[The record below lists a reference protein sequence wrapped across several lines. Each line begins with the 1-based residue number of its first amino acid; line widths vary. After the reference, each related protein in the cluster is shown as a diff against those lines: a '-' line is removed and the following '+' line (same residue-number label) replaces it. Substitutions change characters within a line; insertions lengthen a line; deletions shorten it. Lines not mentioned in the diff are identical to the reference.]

1 MALSPSQI
9 HVLEQAINN
18 YRFPLEY
25 YDFSLAPAANPRLAS
40 SIQHLESAIYMD
52 LTSNVPARIEE
63 GLANII
69 YWGNAGAGYRQ
80 HRFSSFLNKIKRFHP
95 YSDFSSL
102 RLAGAVSLGR
112 IKKLGYPGYSG
123 ISFVSKVLMFLDP
136 QNFCVLD
143 LQISKLGVPGRSI
156 GRALDLLKVNPT
168 IIPISAHNEKV
179 YNLWREE
186 CRLISSAYYSG
197 TYRVADV
204 ERGFFELIRSGR
216 LSDAIDIYAAF

>member
-1 MALSPSQI
+1 MALNPSQI
-9 HVLEQAINN
+9 HALEQAINN
-18 YRFPLEY
+18 YQFPLEY
-25 YDFSLAPAANPRLAS
+25 YDFRMPPAANPRLAS
-40 SIQHLESAIYMD
+40 SVQHLESAIYMD
-52 LTSNVPARIEE
+52 LTSSVSARIEE

-69 YWGNAGAGYRQ
+69 YWGNAGAGFRQ
-80 HRFSSFLNKIKRFHP
+80 HRFSSFLNKIKSFHP

-102 RLAGAVSLGR
+102 LLTGAVSLGS

-143 LQISKLGVPGRSI
+143 LQISKLGMPGRAI

-168 IIPISAHNEKV
+168 IIPITAHNERV

-186 CRLISSAYYSG
+186 CRLISAAYYSG
-197 TYRVADV
+197 AYRVADV
-204 ERGFFELIRSGR
+204 ERGFFQLIRNGR
-216 LSDAIDIYAAF
+216 LSDAHDIYAAF

>member
-1 MALSPSQI
+1 MALNSTQI
-9 HVLEQAINN
+9 RTLDQAILN

-25 YDFSLAPAANPRLAS
+25 YDFNLPPAANPQMAS
-40 SIQHLESAIYMD
+40 SILHLESIIYT
-52 LTSNVPARIEE
+52 LITSGVPADVEK

-69 YWGNAGAGYRQ
+69 YWGNSGAGYRS
-80 HRFSSFLNKIKRFHP
+80 HRFNDFLGKIKSFHP
-95 YSDFSSL
+95 YSDFFSLYRAGAASL
-102 RLAGAVSLGR
+102 RS

-156 GRALDLLKVNPT
+156 GRALDQLKVNPT

-179 YNLWREE
+179 YDHWRDE
-186 CRLISSAYYSG
+186 CRHISSTYYAG
-197 TYRVADV
+197 KYRVADV
-204 ERGFFELIRSGR
+204 ERGFFDLIRTGR
-216 LSDAIDIYAAF
+216 LNDALEIYAVF